1 MNLNKYDMA
10 MIIIV
15 CFTLIT
21 ISSILANCEVRTAG
35 KKASAYAD
43 KLEIQRLQAIK
54 K

>member
-21 ISSILANCEVRTAG
+21 SILANCEVRTAG